1 MQEILKDIVGYEGL
15 YKVSNLGYVK
25 GKKGILKPYINL
37 RGYYSVCLVKH
48 NKPKTYR
55 LHRIVAQAFIPN
67 PDNKPQVNHIDG
79 DKSNNKAENLEWC
92 TQSEN
97 MKHAFR
103 IGLCNN
109 KRNGQGIRAV
119 SVAQLDKDNNIVA
132 IYASQK
138 VAGRINNISPNT
150 INACLRGVLKT
161 GGGYKWAY
169 IDDGKEKI

>member
-1 MQEILKDIVGYEGL
+1 MNGYEGL
-15 YKVSNLGYVK
+15 YQISNLGNVK
-25 GKKGILKPYINL
+25 GKKCILKQFVNQ
-37 RGYYSVCLVKH
+37 RGYFAVSLSKEDKRTSYRVHRLVA
-48 NKPKTYR
+48 N
-55 LHRIVAQAFIPN
+55 AFIPN

-79 DKSNNKAENLEWC
+79 DKSNNKAENLEWL

-132 IYASQK
+132 IYASQT
-138 VAGRINNISPNT
+138 VAGRINNLSPNT
-150 INACLRGVLKT
+150 INACLRGALKT
-161 GGGYKWAY
+161 GGGYKWIY
-169 IDDGKEKI
+169 IEDGKEKI